1 MNKFLF
7 IIFFAFLL
15 LGCNPGPSESHG
27 PVISKEKLRAH
38 ISILA
43 SDDMKGRKTNEEGY
57 LKAADYVTDQLRE
70 TGLQPFFP
78 ATTAASHDRL
88 YFEQVPFVEY
98 TYGDNNWLKL
108 SNPTEKVNMH
118 NGYIILNPG
127 DLNGV
132 VRINSLFYAGYG
144 IYEPELEWDDF
155 SDADVRDKFVMI
167 VDGQP
172 DKDNHPEIYN
182 LYEKSPQSLARRIER
197 LKELKVAGLIIVSE
211 MGEKYW
217 DLSALIQRKL
227 GYNPVDPSYMG
238 DPYDPEFPVI
248 MIKPSLFRNHFH
260 EIPLTISK
268 TNYPE
273 HNVYPVEI
281 ELSVEVKKRLFSAP
295 NVAGFIPGTDSIL
308 ASQFVILSA
317 HLDHI
322 GTEGD
327 KIFNGA
333 NDNASSCAVLLEVAS
348 SMVKSPPSRTV
359 IFVFY
364 TAEEPC
370 LWGSNYFIRH
380 FPFLRDDILL
390 NVNVEMVGKNDKNFQ
405 GFTAIGPVEF
415 EPSFRINSPA
425 KVRYRD
431 YREHRMKFRG
441 SDQLSFFLHDVDA
454 VRFGNLDYPEKHTE
468 RDDISIIDFDHVR
481 DAAVVLYK
489 VTGKLVESPR

>member
-1 MNKFLF
+1 MNQFPF

-15 LGCNPGPSESHG
+15 LGCNSGPSESHG

-57 LKAADYVTDQLRE
+57 LKAADYVADQLRE

-78 ATTAASHDRL
+78 ATTATSHDRL
-88 YFEQVPFVEY
+88 YLEQVPFVEY

-108 SNPTEKVNMH
+108 SNPTEKVNMYD
-118 NGYIILNPG
+118 GYIILNPG

-155 SDADVRDKFVMI
+155 SDADVRDMFVMI

-197 LKELKVAGLIIVSE
+197 LKELKAAGLVIVSE

-227 GYNPVDPSYMG
+227 GYNPVEPSYMG
-238 DPYDPEFPVI
+238 DPYDPAFPVI
-248 MIKPSLFRNHFH
+248 MIKPYLFRKHFP
-260 EIPLTISK
+260 EIPLTIK
-268 TNYPE
+268 RDNYPE
-273 HNVYPVEI
+273 KKLYAAPM
-281 ELSVEVKKRLFSAP
+281 ELSIEVNSRLFQAP
-295 NVAGFIPGTDSIL
+295 NVAGVIPGSDSTM
-308 ASQFVILSA
+308 ASEYVILSA

-322 GTEGD
+322 GSEGD

-333 NDNASSCAVLLEVAS
+333 NDNASSCAALLEVAA
-348 SMVKSPPSRTV
+348 VIAKHPPARTI

-380 FPFLRDDILL
+380 FSFDKARILVNL
-390 NVNVEMVGKNDKNFQ
+390 NVEMVGKNDRDFR
-405 GFTAIGPVEF
+405 GFTAIGPEKF
-415 EPSFRINSPA
+415 RSFFKIYSLA

-441 SDQLSFFLHDVDA
+441 SDQFSFFLHDVDA

-468 RDDISIIDFDHVR
+468 RDDISIIDFDHVQ
-481 DAAVVLYK
+481 DAATILYQI
-489 VTGKLVESPR
+489 TEELANSPR